1 MLSVIIDTTDGED
14 RLAGLLA
21 ALTPAAVDGVI
32 REVLVVDEARADAV
46 AAEVDV
52 LCEDMG
58 AEMAGDLASAIER
71 AKSDWLLV
79 LPADIRFH
87 NGWIEQLTDHLASGA
102 REAILVGDAKG
113 GLLAGLGARPAG
125 VLVSKAA
132 AAGIRDPDLQG
143 LRRKLGARAVR
154 LG

>member
-1 MLSVIIDTTDGED
+1 MLSIIIDTTDAED

-21 ALTPAAVDGVI
+21 ALTPAAVEGLA
-32 REVLVVDEARADAV
+32 REVLVVDETRAEVV
-46 AAEVDV
+46 AAEVDA

-58 AEMAGDLASAIER
+58 AEIVGDLGSAVER

-79 LPADIRFH
+79 LPADIRFRS
-87 NGWIEQLTDHLASGA
+87 GWIEELSDHLAKGG
-102 REAILVGDAKG
+102 REAILVGEAKS
-113 GLLAGLGARPAG
+113 GLLGGMAAKPAG

-132 AAGIRDPDLQG
+132 ASGLNDPDLQG

>member
-21 ALTPAAVDGVI
+21 ALTPAAVEGVV
-32 REVLVVDEARADAV
+32 REVLVVDEARAEVV
-46 AAEVDV
+46 AAEVDL

-102 REAILVGDAKG
+102 REAILVGDAKS
-113 GLLAGLGARPAG
+113 GLLGARPAG

>member
-1 MLSVIIDTTDGED
+1 MLSLIIDTTDGED

-21 ALTPAAVDGVI
+21 ALTPAAVEGFV
-32 REVLVVDEARADAV
+32 REVLVVDESRAEVV
-46 AAEVDV
+46 AAEVDA

-58 AEMAGDLASAIER
+58 AEIAGDLASAIER

-79 LPADIRFH
+79 LPADIRFQS
-87 NGWIEQLTDHLASGA
+87 GWIEQLRDHLAGGG
-102 REAILVGDAKG
+102 REAILVGDGKG
-113 GLLAGLGARPAG
+113 GMLGGLGARPAG
-125 VLVSKAA
+125 VLVSKSA
-132 AAGIRDPDLQG
+132 AAGIADPDLQG